1 MWARSLLV
9 NSPATLI
16 AMVVAALVSLGVI
29 TVYSASAARAGIEE
43 RRIVA
48 KATNMPVETIAYEHS
63 AAYLKRQLLW
73 VGLGIVGMMLLA
85 SVPMES
91 LERWTPAI
99 MIACLVMLVL
109 VLVPPFGVTSKGAQ
123 RWLRLGPITI
133 QPAEFAKIGLVL
145 YMARL
150 LANKGRD
157 IRHWWSGFVPV
168 LVVWSVFAVLVL
180 LERDLGTVVLM
191 GGVMLAM
198 WTLAHVRAW
207 HLTILVLCSIPAVI
221 YLVFQHAYRIN
232 RLLAMWNPDKFAM
245 STGYQLNQS
254 LIAVGSGG
262 WLGRGLGN
270 GHQKYHFLSEA
281 HTDFIFANWCEEMGL
296 IGGVAVVLLFVAF
309 SVLGC
314 RVSYRAPDYFG
325 GLAAAGLTMTI
336 ALAALINFFV
346 VLGMAPTKGLA
357 LPFFTY
363 GGSSM
368 LASLLA
374 VGIIV
379 NIANYS
385 AQESGGELR

>member
-1 MWARSLLV
+1 MWQRPLLI

-16 AMVVAALVSLGVI
+16 ALVVATLVALGVV

-48 KATNMPVETIAYEHS
+48 KATNMPVETIPYAHS
-63 AAYLKRQLLW
+63 SAYLERQLLW
-73 VGLGIVGMMLLA
+73 VGLGIVGMMVLA
-85 SVPMES
+85 SVPMETV
-91 LERWTPAI
+91 ERWTPII

-109 VLVPPFGVTSKGAQ
+109 VLVPPFGVTSKGAT
-123 RWLRLGPITI
+123 RWLKVGPISI

-145 YMARL
+145 YMARM
-150 LANKGRD
+150 LAQKGRE
-157 IRHWWSGFVPV
+157 IRDWWSGFVPTMG
-168 LVVWSVFAVLVL
+168 VWCVFAVLVL

-198 WTLAHVRAW
+198 WCLARVRAW
-207 HLTILVLCSIPAVI
+207 HLTIIVLCSIPAVI
-221 YLVFQHAYRIN
+221 YLILQHAYRIN
-232 RLLAMWNPDKFAM
+232 RLLAIWDPDKFALGI
-245 STGYQLNQS
+245 GYQLNQS

-262 WLGRGLGN
+262 LLGRGLGY

-296 IGGVAVVLLFVAF
+296 LGGVAVVLLFVAF
-309 SVLGC
+309 AVLGC
-314 RVSYRAPDYFG
+314 RVSYKAPDYFG

-336 ALAALINFFV
+336 SLAALINFFV

-368 LASLLA
+368 LASLMA
-374 VGIIV
+374 VGILV

-385 AQESGGELR
+385 AQSAGGD